1 MRIDPARALQRVRTP
16 AGGFSLVELMVTVAI
31 VGILASI
38 AYPSY
43 RSYVLRS
50 HRADAIRSL
59 TQAAQILQR
68 CYSQSYTFVGCA
80 GIPATAPATT
90 ASPNGDYALSSTI
103 VAGPPQT
110 FLLKAVPAGTQTADT
125 TCAQFTL
132 DQAGQQ
138 LASDS
143 GAGDQST
150 TCWGSN

>member
-1 MRIDPARALQRVRTP
+1 MRSPAA
-16 AGGFSLVELMVTVAI
+16 GFSLVELMVTVAI

-50 HRADAIRSL
+50 HRTDAIRAL

-68 CYSQSYTFVGCA
+68 CYSQSYTFAGCA
-80 GIPATAPATT
+80 SIPPTLPATT
-90 ASPNGDYALSSTI
+90 ASPNGYYNLGSTLA
-103 VAGPPQT
+103 AGPPQT
-110 FLLKAVPAGTQTADT
+110 FLLKAVSVGTQTQDT
-125 TCAQFTL
+125 TCATFTL

-138 LASDS
+138 IAKDS
-143 GAGDQST
+143 GGGDEST